1 MTTIYLIRHAEA
13 EGNLYRIAQGQKN
26 SNLTDR
32 GWRQIRA
39 LEKRFEDIHVDAVYS
54 SDLYRTCATA
64 SAIYKPKGLP
74 LHRVPALREINVGG
88 WEQRTW
94 GDIYRQDP
102 EQMAY
107 FSRQFTK
114 WHIEGA
120 ETAQQVLDRVL
131 GAVRAIA
138 AENEGRTVAV
148 LSHGYAI
155 RVLLAHLQGYSM
167 EEAGQ
172 TPHGDNTAVSMLEA
186 EDGTLRVVFRD
197 DNSHL
202 QTPEF
207 LAGEKV
213 RKRANALE
221 PGLWFRPLELEEQ
234 ADWFAEL
241 VSSVWRDARPFD
253 RERLLADAERRTTLT
268 GYLGEDPVGLVQV
281 GPEPGWISLAC
292 IREDCRK
299 RGFGVQLIGQAVL
312 LARQVGGE
320 KLSVLLGQDSGARDF
335 FTDYGFAPAGTLED
349 GRTVFEK
356 NIAFIPEFLGEYS
369 ENIDKAD
376 MTSI

>member
-32 GWRQIRA
+32 GWRQVRA
-39 LEKRFEDIHVDAVYS
+39 LEKRFEDIHIDAVYS

-148 LSHGYAI
+148 FSHGYAI

-234 ADWFAEL
+234 ADWFAGL
-241 VSSVWRDARPFD
+241 VSSVWRDTRPFD
-253 RERLLADAERRTTLT
+253 REKLLADAERRTTLT
-268 GYLGEDPVGLVQV
+268 GYLGEEPVGLVQV

-312 LARQVGGE
+312 LARQAGGE

-335 FTDYGFAPAGTLED
+335 FADYGFGPVGDSTD

-369 ENIDKAD
+369 ENIDKTN